1 MQFLEDLSNRFS
13 HKNWGG
19 GGGGWYQKFWK
30 IEKCWIWRLLMKGIN
45 SRQIPY
51 QYSATT
57 AIKVPLSPVAD

>member
-1 MQFLEDLSNRFS
+1 MQFLEDLSNRIS

-19 GGGGWYQKFWK
+19 GEGGIKNFGKLKNVGFGV
-30 IEKCWIWRLLMKGIN
+30 LLMKGIN